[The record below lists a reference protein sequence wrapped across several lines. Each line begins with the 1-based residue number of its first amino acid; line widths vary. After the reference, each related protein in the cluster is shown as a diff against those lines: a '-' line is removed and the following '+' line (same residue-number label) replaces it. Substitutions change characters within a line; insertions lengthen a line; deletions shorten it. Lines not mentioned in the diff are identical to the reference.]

1 MLEKILY
8 RLFLLFVKLMQI
20 LPKKLRRRF
29 FFFLA
34 RLTYFFAR
42 GTNNIIKANL
52 DLVYDGKNYKKLSNE
67 EIKEIQKYSYF
78 NMTLWVLSQI
88 ENLTITDDELKSDVE
103 IEGVEIIKKL
113 QEEGHPII
121 MISGHYGNM
130 EVLGCYFNKFVS
142 PMVQVA
148 RESNF
153 KEIDKF
159 ITKSRESSGAKIVFR
174 KGAVKQLFKA
184 LTKKEIVSLIID
196 QKASP
201 KDSSV
206 IKFLGKK
213 ANQSSTSAV
222 LQRKFQAYV
231 VPFAIF
237 NKDNYKYKIKIYEPI
252 KPIKTEDDKDD
263 IQKMAQLHA
272 NAISDIIKTDP
283 KQWFWPHKRFKNHYK
298 EIYEK
303 NFNNK

>member
-8 RLFLLFVKLMQI
+8 RLFLIFVKFMQI
-20 LPKKLRRRF
+20 LPKKLRRGF
-29 FFFLA
+29 FFILS
-34 RLTYFFAR
+34 RVVYFFAR
-42 GTNNIIKANL
+42 GTNKIIKANL
-52 DLVYDGKNYKKLSNE
+52 DLVFDKKLSNE

-78 NMTLWVLSQI
+78 NMTLWILSQI
-88 ENLTITDDELKSDVE
+88 ENLTVTDDELKNDVE

-121 MISGHYGNM
+121 MISAHFGNM

-159 ITKSRESSGAKIVFR
+159 ITKSRESSGAKIIFR
-174 KGAVKQLFKA
+174 NGAVRNLVKA
-184 LTKKEIVSLIID
+184 LTKKEIVSIIID
-196 QKASP
+196 QKIND
-201 KDSSV
+201 KEGTKVD
-206 IKFLGKK
+206 FLGKD
-213 ANQSSTSAV
+213 ANQSSTSAL

-231 VPFAIF
+231 IPFAIF
-237 NKDNYKYKIKIYEPI
+237 NKDDYKYKIKIYDPI
-252 KPIKTEDDKDD
+252 KPIKTDDDKDD
-263 IQKMAQLHA
+263 IEKLAQLHA
-272 NAISDIIKTDP
+272 NAISDIIRTDP
-283 KQWFWPHKRFKNHYK
+283 KQWFWPHKRFKNYYK

-303 NFNNK
+303 NSNNK

>member
-8 RLFLLFVKLMQI
+8 RLFLIFVKFMQI
-20 LPKKLRRRF
+20 LPKKLRRGF
-29 FFFLA
+29 FFILS
-34 RLTYFFAR
+34 RVVYFFAR
-42 GTNNIIKANL
+42 GTNKIIKANL
-52 DLVYDGKNYKKLSNE
+52 DLVFDKKLSNQ

-88 ENLTITDDELKSDVE
+88 ENLTITDEELKSDVE

-121 MISGHYGNM
+121 MISAHFGNM

-159 ITKSRESSGAKIVFR
+159 ITKSRESSGAKIIFR

-184 LTKKEIVSLIID
+184 LSKKKIISLIID
-196 QKASP
+196 QKASL

-231 VPFAIF
+231 IPFAIF
-237 NKDNYKYKIKIYEPI
+237 NKDDYKYKIKIYDPI
-252 KPIKTEDDKDD
+252 KPIKTDDDKDD
-263 IQKMAQLHA
+263 IEKLAQLHA

-283 KQWFWPHKRFKNHYK
+283 KQWFWPHKRFKNYYK

-303 NFNNK
+303 NSNN

>member
-20 LPKKLRRRF
+20 LPKKLRRGF

-42 GTNNIIKANL
+42 GTNKIIKANL
-52 DLVYDGKNYKKLSNE
+52 DLVYDGKNYEKLSNE
-67 EIKEIQKYSYF
+67 EIKKIQKYSYF

-88 ENLTITDDELKSDVE
+88 ENLTITDDELKNDVE

-130 EVLGCYFNKFVS
+130 EMLNTYFNKFVA
-142 PMVQVA
+142 PLVQVA
-148 RESNF
+148 RQSNF
-153 KEIDKF
+153 KAIDEF
-159 ITKSRESSGAKIVFR
+159 IVKSREKSGTKIVFR
-174 KGAVKQLFKA
+174 DGAVRNLVKA
-184 LTKKEIVSLIID
+184 LMQKEIISIIID
-196 QKASP
+196 QKIND
-201 KDSSV
+201 KEGTKV
-206 IKFLGKK
+206 NFLGKD

-283 KQWFWPHKRFKNHYK
+283 KQWFWPHKRFKNYYK

-303 NFNNK
+303 NSNN

>member
-8 RLFLLFVKLMQI
+8 RLFLIFVKFMQI
-20 LPKKLRRRF
+20 LPKKLRRGF
-29 FFFLA
+29 FFILS
-34 RLTYFFAR
+34 RVVYFFAR
-42 GTNNIIKANL
+42 GTNKIIKANL
-52 DLVYDGKNYKKLSNE
+52 DLVFDKKLSNE

-88 ENLTITDDELKSDVE
+88 ENLTITDEELKSDVE

-121 MISGHYGNM
+121 MISAHFGNM

-159 ITKSRESSGAKIVFR
+159 ITKSRESSGAKIIFR
-174 KGAVKQLFKA
+174 NGAVRNLVKA
-184 LTKKEIVSLIID
+184 LTKKEIVSIIID
-196 QKASP
+196 QKIND
-201 KDSSV
+201 KEGTKVD
-206 IKFLGKK
+206 FLGKD
-213 ANQSSTSAV
+213 ANQSSTSAL
-222 LQRKFQAYV
+222 LQRKFQAFV

-237 NKDNYKYKIKIYEPI
+237 NKDDYKYKIKIYDPI
-252 KPIKTEDDKDD
+252 KPIKTDDDKDD
-263 IQKMAQLHA
+263 IEKLAQLHA

-283 KQWFWPHKRFKNHYK
+283 KQWFWPHKRFKNYYK

-303 NFNNK
+303 NSNN

>member
-20 LPKKLRRRF
+20 LPKKSRRGF
-29 FFFLA
+29 FFFLS
-34 RLTYFFAR
+34 RVVYFFAR
-42 GTNNIIKANL
+42 GTNKIIKANL
-52 DLVYDGKNYKKLSNE
+52 DLVFDNKLSNE

-88 ENLTITDDELKSDVE
+88 ENLTITDDELKNDVE
-103 IEGVEIIKKL
+103 IEGIEIIKKL

-174 KGAVKQLFKA
+174 DGAVRNLVKA
-184 LTKKEIVSLIID
+184 LTKKEIVSIIID
-196 QKASP
+196 QKIND
-201 KDSSV
+201 KEGTKV
-206 IKFLGKK
+206 NFLGKD
-213 ANQSSTSAV
+213 ANQSSTSAL

-237 NKDNYKYKIKIYEPI
+237 NKENYKYKIKIYEPI

-283 KQWFWPHKRFKNHYK
+283 KQWFWPHKRFKNYYK

-303 NFNNK
+303 NSNN

>member
-8 RLFLLFVKLMQI
+8 RLFLIFVKFMQI
-20 LPKKLRRRF
+20 LPKKLRRGF
-29 FFFLA
+29 FFILS
-34 RLTYFFAR
+34 RVVYFFAR
-42 GTNNIIKANL
+42 GTNKIIKANL
-52 DLVYDGKNYKKLSNE
+52 DLVFDKKLSNE

-88 ENLTITDDELKSDVE
+88 ENLTITDEELKSDVE

-121 MISGHYGNM
+121 MISAHFGNM

-159 ITKSRESSGAKIVFR
+159 ITKSRESSGAKIIFR
-174 KGAVKQLFKA
+174 NGAVRNLVKA
-184 LTKKEIVSLIID
+184 LTKKEIVSIIID
-196 QKASP
+196 QKIND
-201 KDSSV
+201 KEGTKVD
-206 IKFLGKK
+206 FLGKD
-213 ANQSSTSAV
+213 ANQSSTSAL

-231 VPFAIF
+231 IPFAIF
-237 NKDNYKYKIKIYEPI
+237 NKDDYKYKIKIYDPI
-252 KPIKTEDDKDD
+252 KPIKTDDDKDD
-263 IQKMAQLHA
+263 IEKLAQLHA
-272 NAISDIIKTDP
+272 NAISDIIRTDP
-283 KQWFWPHKRFKNHYK
+283 KQWFWPHKRFKNYYK

-303 NFNNK
+303 NSNNK

>member
-20 LPKKLRRRF
+20 LPKKLRRGF
-29 FFFLA
+29 FFFLS
-34 RLTYFFAR
+34 RVVYFFAR
-42 GTNNIIKANL
+42 GTNKIIKANL
-52 DLVYDGKNYKKLSNE
+52 DLVFDNKLSNE

-113 QEEGHPII
+113 QEEGYPII

-148 RESNF
+148 RQSNF

-174 KGAVKQLFKA
+174 DGAVRNLVKA
-184 LTKKEIVSLIID
+184 LMKKEIISLIID
-196 QKASP
+196 QKIND
-201 KDSSV
+201 KEGTKV
-206 IKFLGKK
+206 NFLGKD

-283 KQWFWPHKRFKNHYK
+283 KQWFWPHKRFKNYYK

-303 NFNNK
+303 NSNN